1 MARKSVPPRWRA
13 FFGVGRLVLCAAL
26 FGALFEWLNVPAGM
40 MLGAAVGSA
49 LANQPVITR
58 MKRAEYPAWLRQFSL
73 ITIGLVS
80 GVLLTWDSLRSTAVV
95 ALPVVGAYILIVL
108 MNLLFIALLMSKYR
122 VDPVTAVLAV
132 TPGGLAEVM
141 GLALDRQAQISIVLT
156 VHTVRLF
163 ALVLVLLPI
172 LLWVFSA

>member
-1 MARKSVPPRWRA
+1 M
-13 FFGVGRLVLCAAL
+13 
-26 FGALFEWLNVPAGM
+26 
-40 MLGAAVGSA
+40 GSA

-58 MKRAEYPAWLRQFSL
+58 MSRVEFPAFLRRL
-73 ITIGLVS
+73 ALMTIGLVS
-80 GVLLTWDSLRSTAVV
+80 GVLLTWESLRSTAGI
-95 ALPVVGAYILIVL
+95 ALPVVGAYLLIVL
-108 MNLLFIALLMSKYR
+108 VNLLFIALLMGRYR

-141 GLALDRQAQISIVLT
+141 GLALDRQAQISIILT

-172 LLWVFSA
+172 LLWVFSR